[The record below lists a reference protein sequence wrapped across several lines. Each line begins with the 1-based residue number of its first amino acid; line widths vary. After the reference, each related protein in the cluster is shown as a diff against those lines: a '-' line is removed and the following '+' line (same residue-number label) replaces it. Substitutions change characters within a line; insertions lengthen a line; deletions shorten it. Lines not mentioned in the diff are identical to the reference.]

1 MFFLFISAIINLKW
15 IYNQKINYLTPKN
28 NEKSEECTMKKNV
41 LIVGVSG
48 AGKSTLVNA
57 IAGQTVAK
65 VTKGDAVTQE
75 ITTYKNDSLVLT

>member
-1 MFFLFISAIINLKW
+1 
-15 IYNQKINYLTPKN
+15 
-28 NEKSEECTMKKNV
+28 MKKNV

-65 VTKGDAVTQE
+65 VTKGDAATQE
-75 ITTYKNDSLVLT
+75 ITTYKNDSLDFNIVDTRGFEFNVWNQNKIMKSLSKLIKKG

>member
-1 MFFLFISAIINLKW
+1 
-15 IYNQKINYLTPKN
+15 
-28 NEKSEECTMKKNV
+28 MKKNV

-75 ITTYKNDSLVLT
+75 ITTYKNIMAQLSRQKFNIFIMN

>member
-1 MFFLFISAIINLKW
+1 
-15 IYNQKINYLTPKN
+15 
-28 NEKSEECTMKKNV
+28 MKKNV

-75 ITTYKNDSLVLT
+75 ITTYKNDSLDFNIVDTR

>member
-1 MFFLFISAIINLKW
+1 
-15 IYNQKINYLTPKN
+15 
-28 NEKSEECTMKKNV
+28 MKKNV

-65 VTKGDAVTQE
+65 VTKGDELTQ
-75 ITTYKNDSLVLT
+75 

>member
-1 MFFLFISAIINLKW
+1 
-15 IYNQKINYLTPKN
+15 
-28 NEKSEECTMKKNV
+28 MKKNV

-75 ITTYKNDSLVLT
+75 ITTYKNDSSYSCNTI

>member
-1 MFFLFISAIINLKW
+1 
-15 IYNQKINYLTPKN
+15 
-28 NEKSEECTMKKNV
+28 MKKNV

-75 ITTYKNDSLVLT
+75 ITTYKNDSLDFNIVDTRGFEFNVWNQNKIMKSLSKLIKKGL

>member
-1 MFFLFISAIINLKW
+1 
-15 IYNQKINYLTPKN
+15 
-28 NEKSEECTMKKNV
+28 MKKNV

-75 ITTYKNDSLVLT
+75 ITTYNETLWILT